1 MGGSGSS
8 SGKGGSSGGAGA
20 QNVRA
25 LNSMSTKEKEAVLR
39 SYDEGTEVTVKQ
51 GKATATYTKAYN
63 RKWESQDGQ
72 FISTKELVNIAS
84 IKTKTM
90 SSKFTRINRA

>member
-8 SGKGGSSGGAGA
+8 SGKGGSGGASA
-20 QNVRA
+20 SNVRA

-63 RKWESQDGQ
+63 RKWESPDGTL
-72 FISTKELVNIAS
+72 ISTKELVGIAS
-84 IKTKTM
+84 LKTEAVKAR
-90 SSKFTRINRA
+90 FTRINRA

>member
-8 SGKGGSSGGAGA
+8 SGKGGSGGAGA
-20 QNVRA
+20 SNVRA

-39 SYDEGTEVTVKQ
+39 SYDEGTKVTVKQ

-63 RKWESQDGQ
+63 RKWESPDGTL
-72 FISTKELVNIAS
+72 ISTKELVSIAS
-84 IKTKTM
+84 LKTEAVKAR
-90 SSKFTRINRA
+90 FTRINRA

>member
-1 MGGSGSS
+1 MGGSGSP

-20 QNVRA
+20 SNVRA
-25 LNSMSTKEKEAVLR
+25 LNAMSTKEKEAVLR

-63 RKWESQDGQ
+63 RKWESPDGTL
-72 FISTKELVNIAS
+72 ISTKELVSIAS
-84 IKTKTM
+84 VSTKVT
-90 SSKFTRINRA
+90 KARFTRINKS

>member
-8 SGKGGSSGGAGA
+8 SGKGGSGGAGA
-20 QNVRA
+20 SNVRA

-63 RKWESQDGQ
+63 RKWESLDGQ